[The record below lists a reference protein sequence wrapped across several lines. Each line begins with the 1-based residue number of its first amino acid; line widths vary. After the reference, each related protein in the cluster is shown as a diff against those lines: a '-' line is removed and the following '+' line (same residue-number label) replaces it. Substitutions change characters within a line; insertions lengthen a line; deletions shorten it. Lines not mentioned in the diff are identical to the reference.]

1 MQEDIRKLRDDVDNG
16 VVKRDAGVARIAGM
30 QKELRGTIAQIEQFT
45 SSRDRKGLL
54 MAGADRAIREL
65 MVIFKDDPIEIPL
78 EEASMSIWAKM
89 QYEESWFKIK
99 LMNPAP
105 QSQSAPDERLAG
117 SLMNVVQQLQKNR
130 FGGARRL
137 QGAPIGGES
146 SVSEG
151 AEVLNAI
158 RNSRQ
163 NEQEQNATPAPGTLQ
178 KEGGQER
185 GRQRDVGQGE
195 AEGRPGQS
203 SQVQR
208 TEEEQQRRRMR

>member
-78 EEASMSIWAKM
+78 EEASMSIWAK
-89 QYEESWFKIK
+89 IK

-117 SLMNVVQQLQKNR
+117 GLMNVVQQLQKNR

-146 SVSEG
+146 PASEG

-163 NEQEQNATPAPGTLQ
+163 NEQEQNATPAPGALQ

>member
-117 SLMNVVQQLQKNR
+117 GLMNVVQQLQKNR
-130 FGGARRL
+130 FNAPRKL
-137 QGAPIGGES
+137 QGAPIGGETPAT
-146 SVSEG
+146 EG

-158 RNSRQ
+158 RSVRQ
-163 NEQEQNATPAPGTLQ
+163 NGKEQNAARTPRTFQG
-178 KEGGQER
+178 EGGEEP
-185 GRQRDVGQGE
+185 GRQ
-195 AEGRPGQS
+195 GRE
-203 SQVQR
+203 R
-208 TEEEQQRRRMR
+208 TVR